1 MALLQRKRHTS
12 FSLSAM
18 LTSMPGGYTIGNLM
32 ANIKTAISIQ
42 EALFAQVETLAREL
56 KIPRSQVFTL
66 AVKEFVQRQ
75 ENRQLLERMNAAYQD
90 ASDPAEKKRLRHM
103 KKSQRRISEGEW

>member
-1 MALLQRKRHTS
+1 MALLQRKRLTS
-12 FSLSAM
+12 FSLSAT

-42 EALFAQVETLAREL
+42 EALFAQVETIAREL

-90 ASDPAEKKRLRHM
+90 APDPAEKKRLRHM
-103 KKSQRRISEGEW
+103 KKSQRRILKGEW